1 VDQEEEVAD
10 VSQEPEGKASRVN
23 KLEEILD
30 NLEITE
36 KRVDVQK
43 SEEQIEGGSRESPNV
58 QLE

>member
-30 NLEITE
+30 NLEIT
-36 KRVDVQK
+36 QK